1 MYMKL
6 FSPNAKFIPLA
17 SYPQADADSG
27 EMPAILG
34 IYCIYVI
41 QYNSIKNVYQIVLAW
56 RKVYAPA
63 SYPQADADSGDKP
76 SALAYI

>member
-1 MYMKL
+1 
-6 FSPNAKFIPLA
+6 
-17 SYPQADADSG
+17 
-27 EMPAILG
+27 MPAILG